1 MNFVP
6 PVPQFTQ
13 QTYGMNFGD
22 WQQYAG
28 FGKAKPFGGP
38 GMPMDRSGQ
47 AIPQAVPAPMDDTN
61 PKTPVV
67 PYTTK
72 PGADYSPYGGNPNNA
87 FGTNS
92 NGNFGAPSSTSANKS
107 ASDLLNEHYD

>member
-13 QTYGMNFGD
+13 QTYGMNYGD

-38 GMPMDRSGQ
+38 AQPFDRS
-47 AIPQAVPAPMDDTN
+47 ADTSAPAPVGSVMPN
-61 PKTPVV
+61 PIDLNSPVPPV
-67 PYTTK
+67 
-72 PGADYSPYGGNPNNA
+72 DYSFKSDVPNNIKPQDGLGMTSPNQ
-87 FGTNS
+87 FGV
-92 NGNFGAPSSTSANKS
+92 SSQDLINK
-107 ASDLLNEHYD
+107 HYGE